1 MRRALVAI
9 GAAGFFSVACGG
21 TVQMLP
27 GDASPDEATDSAA
40 GDAGSV
46 TQCTAPGNLALCGEG
61 CSGTCPK
68 DQCVGQAGKPD
79 GGNPLGI
86 CSIPGGRLTLGCQ
99 HCEDGF
105 LCVLASAAF
114 QRPLPENFAM
124 YGCASVEYA
133 QMYALNGRKDLALYA
148 DRSTYTDAPLPPPPE
163 TCPSFPG
170 LRLCGGAC
178 GGCEPDEVC
187 MGRSPLHPYSLCVRA
202 KGECIRGNPGGV
214 DMGIKYRCLT
224 FKADDDA
231 QPTADRWSV
240 LAREEQCLAAAKYY
254 PGGAFCGP

>member
-1 MRRALVAI
+1 MPEI
-9 GAAGFFSVACGG
+9 G
-21 TVQMLP
+21 
-27 GDASPDEATDSAA
+27 
-40 GDAGSV
+40 
-46 TQCTAPGNLALCGEG
+46 LCLSGPLG
-61 CSGTCPK
+61 PKGLIDCSHC
-68 DQCVGQAGKPD
+68 PD
-79 GGNPLGI
+79 GHVCALPSARYQQPL
-86 CSIPGGRLTLGCQ
+86 P
-99 HCEDGF
+99 DGF
-105 LCVLASAAF
+105 VLFECVV
-114 QRPLPENFAM
+114 PE
-124 YGCASVEYA
+124 VA

-163 TCPSFPG
+163 TCPRFPG